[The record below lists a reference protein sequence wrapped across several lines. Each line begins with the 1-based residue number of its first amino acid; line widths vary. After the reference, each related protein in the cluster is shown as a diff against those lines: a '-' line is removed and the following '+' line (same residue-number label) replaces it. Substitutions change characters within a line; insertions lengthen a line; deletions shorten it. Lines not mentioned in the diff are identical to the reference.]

1 MEAIKPVRSITAPAQ
16 VTNVNL
22 PNFLTISRIL
32 LIPVFVVLFSTPTP
46 ERSLW
51 AALVF
56 VIAAVTDGLD
66 GYLARRSGQITKLG
80 RLLDPVADKLLIL
93 SGLFLLVG
101 LGQVPAWVAIVIT
114 GRELAVTGVR
124 AIAASVGVVIEA
136 EKLGKYKMVFQV
148 IAITGLILANGDL
161 PGVWI
166 FYGLGMTFLYVALV
180 LSVISGAK
188 YLVSFWEHVALKGL

>member
-1 MEAIKPVRSITAPAQ
+1 MEAIKPVRPITAQAQ

-22 PNFLTISRIL
+22 PNFLTLSRIL

-56 VIAAVTDGLD
+56 VVAAVTDVLD
-66 GYLARRSGQITKLG
+66 GYVARRNGQITKLG

-148 IAITGLILANGDL
+148 VAITGLILANSEL
-161 PGVWI
+161 PGVAI
-166 FYGLGMTFLYVALV
+166 FYGLGMAFLYVALV
-180 LSVISGAK
+180 LSVISGVK
-188 YLVSFWEHVALKGL
+188 YLVSFWEQVALKGL